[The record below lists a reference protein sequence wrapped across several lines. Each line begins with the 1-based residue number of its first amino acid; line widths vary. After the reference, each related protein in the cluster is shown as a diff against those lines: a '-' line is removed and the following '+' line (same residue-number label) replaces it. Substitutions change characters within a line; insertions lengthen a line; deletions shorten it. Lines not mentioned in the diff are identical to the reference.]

1 MFTRRKFIQ
10 TLTAA
15 AASAI
20 TVDYIPSPWVSSSRK
35 LRKIGFIEGI
45 IDKELKGDWKSVLRE
60 TAGFGYTEIET
71 GGFLGDSAEGFLSF
85 CREIGITPVAGG
97 INFPDPR
104 DKILKS
110 LDLINSLKMKYA
122 IAYWPW
128 FTGGPFTL
136 EDCKK
141 SVDQINSLGKLCREN
156 GLTFCWHNHNKE
168 FIKMEEGLPY
178 DYLMAN
184 TDKEL
189 VKCEMDIY
197 WVVKGGSDPLKML
210 KKYKGRFVILHVKDM
225 ARGAGQDF
233 ECPGSGIID
242 FPSIFLE
249 AADQGIEHYFVERD
263 NAVNGMEC
271 LKTSAEYLKNVSF
284 K

>member
-1 MFTRRKFIQ
+1 MVTRRKFIQ
-10 TLTAA
+10 TLTAG

-20 TVDYIPSPWVSSSRK
+20 AVNYIPVPGVDGSRK

-45 IDKELKGDWKSVLRE
+45 IDKELKGDWKSVLRK

-71 GGFLGDSAEGFLSF
+71 GGFLGDSADGFLSF
-85 CREIGITPVAGG
+85 CRDIGMTPVAGG
-97 INFPDPR
+97 INFSDPR

-122 IAYWPW
+122 VAYWPW

-141 SVDQINSLGKLCREN
+141 SVEQLNSLGKLCREN

-168 FIKMEEGLPY
+168 FIPMEKGLPY

-184 TDKEL
+184 VDINL

-197 WVVKGGSDPLKML
+197 WVVKGGADPVNLL
-210 KKYKGRFVILHVKDM
+210 KKYRGRYVIMHVKDM
-225 ARGAGQDF
+225 APGPEKDF
-233 ECPGSGIID
+233 ACPGSGIIN
-242 FPSIFLE
+242 FPAIFSE
-249 AADQGIEHYFVERD
+249 TADQGIEHYFVERD
-263 NAVNGMEC
+263 NVINGMDC
-271 LKTSAEYLKNVSF
+271 LKTSAEYLKKISF
-284 K
+284 